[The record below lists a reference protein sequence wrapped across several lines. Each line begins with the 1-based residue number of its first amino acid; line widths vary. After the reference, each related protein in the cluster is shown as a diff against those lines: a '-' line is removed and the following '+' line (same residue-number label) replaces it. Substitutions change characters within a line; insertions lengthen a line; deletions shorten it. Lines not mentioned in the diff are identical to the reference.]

1 MIRYAIYLFV
11 GVSLANAADKL
22 VHYDLGHLG
31 VAAVLVFMSVAA
43 WILTLQD

>member
-11 GVSLANAADKL
+11 LLALFNFADKIL
-22 VHYDLGHLG
+22 HYDLGHLG

-43 WILTLQD
+43 AMVTLDD